1 MPGQIKS
8 LTKAALL
15 IVIAFLNSGVSW
27 QAHKPLARKPA
38 ATRSASSAEAVWS
51 LEPVADTYISTW
63 FRDTNYGSATALRI
77 YQNYCKVLFRFDLTT
92 LPTVSTI
99 TSAKLFVT
107 FQSVGSSAPTEP
119 RKYFVYDQAIEFVEG
134 EATWVQAA
142 RGVSWAADGMSD
154 SKDFNALPYR
164 SQPIVANDPGEYS
177 ADLTDLAKALR
188 ASGKNAMSVTLF
200 ATEFNNRGY
209 VYSREHSNP
218 QERPRLEIQWSRTMP
233 QAKTQDVFAVTR
245 PVDVD
250 GRNSILPDGTNT
262 GLTYLWTIDKPAYGS
277 SYAPGQPLADTPVF
291 SFNPEAPGVYLL
303 RLRVRNSATGEFSE
317 ATARVTVGLRKHPRL
332 HIDRKLLSQIKSLR
346 DSGNSIWTR
355 FHNWVKT
362 KPTSSNIEGAIVTS
376 YLLAYMVNGERQYF
390 DWTWDLLRKK
400 IYKNGT
406 DRAGGFT
413 RIVDL
418 YGGSTHNAAYQ
429 GGTFIA
435 QVALLYDWGYQQLT
449 PEQKLDLVE
458 WLNEACTYTY
468 VRNPSSS
475 AYFRND
481 GAAVAYG
488 LAAAAYATLG
498 ENPEAMKLLG
508 WSRNYWDEILKALDI
523 MGKGGAAAEGNAYG
537 TAPTASDFI
546 RTANLVFYATGEDL
560 FVSHVWF
567 KQRLLYDAFASY
579 PGTMGG
585 PGSPIKYGYPGVM
598 VEQASVGGDGR
609 RGASWHSVNLRPNG
623 LILSRRFA
631 ATEEANVWN
640 WVYRQPSIDQ
650 ALGVTDCFYDV
661 LYYLPRPALVK
672 PTRLS
677 HFDPSMGYVY
687 IRHDWDS
694 PDATW
699 IAFWAGPHLD
709 SHQHLDQ
716 GSFTIFKH
724 RDLAPK
730 TGNYDN
736 NVNHPQHIS
745 YYTRTI
751 SANTLL
757 IGDPSEVFK
766 NFLAGMGCD
775 AKGAGTKITAP
786 DVGDSVC
793 IPNDGGQRTMSPMG
807 LSVRNP
813 EDFEASRDIFDVAK
827 VVFFEDNGRAVRV
840 VADITNAYTNPRFSN
855 PDNSPKVN
863 KVYRRLVYLRDL
875 DLLFIADTVESTNP
889 NFEKKWLIHALD
901 QLQVGGTVQTIDPG
915 ESIHTDVTEARIV
928 VDDTQPSDKDQI
940 TFDMRK
946 GYAALLLKTLFPN
959 QFHYRKIG
967 GRDPAE
973 ESHPDGYRKNAP
985 SYRHFHRHM
994 KDFWVKDYNEGVI
1007 PNHRSL
1013 TWMPEYPAEA
1023 ANPNYIPIFNPG
1035 YGRWRLEIEPAPGSQ
1050 TDYFLNVLKP
1060 TLDASAK
1067 LPTFTKIETSQTFG
1081 AEFYVSDKKYAVI
1094 FSKDSLDA
1102 PQLELPAAGTAF
1114 NLPPGPNR
1122 PQTPALRKAA
1132 KGLLRRSS

>member
-1 MPGQIKS
+1 M
-8 LTKAALL
+8 
-15 IVIAFLNSGVSW
+15 
-27 QAHKPLARKPA
+27 
-38 ATRSASSAEAVWS
+38 
-51 LEPVADTYISTW
+51 ADTYLPVYQK
-63 FRDTNYGSATALRI
+63 DTNFGSADAMRVWQT
-77 YQNYCKVLFRFDLTT
+77 YSKVLLRFDLSR
-92 LPTVSTI
+92 LLFQCTI
-99 TSAKLFVT
+99 NPAKLSVT
-107 FQSVGSSAPTEP
+107 FRSVTSDAPLDI
-119 RKYFVYDQAIEFVEG
+119 KKFFVYDLATDFVENQAIY
-134 EATWVQAA
+134 AQAA
-142 RGVSWAADGMSD
+142 KGQPWAAAGLAEDQ
-154 SKDFNALPYR
+154 DFRVLPYK
-164 SQPIVANDPGEYS
+164 SPLLVAEPGEYS
-177 ADLTDLAKALR
+177 LDVTDLVSALR
-188 ASGKNAMSVTLF
+188 AKGKNAAAITFF
-200 ATEFNNRGY
+200 ASDFNHQGWI
-209 VYSREHSNP
+209 YSREYAHP
-218 QERPRLEIQWSRTMP
+218 QKRPKPEVQYSLTAP
-233 QAKTQDVFAVTR
+233 QARAADALASTG
-245 PVDVD
+245 PVNLD
-250 GRNSILPDGTNT
+250 GRNSALRDGSKI
-262 GLTYLWTIDKPAYGS
+262 GLTYLWTIEKPAYGS
-277 SYAPGQPLADTPVF
+277 SCTVGQQVADAAACA
-291 SFNPEAPGVYLL
+291 FNPETPGLYLL
-303 RLRVRNSATGEFSE
+303 RLRVTNSATAEFGETSVW
-317 ATARVTVGLRKHPRL
+317 AAVGLKKHPRL
-332 HIDRKLLSQIKSLR
+332 HIDQGLLNQIRALRKSK
-346 DSGNSIWTR
+346 DPVWTR
-355 FHNWVKT
+355 FATSMKG
-362 KPTSSNIEGAIVTS
+362 KPGYSDIEGGSVTS
-376 YLLAYMVNGERQYF
+376 CLLMYLVTGDRQYL
-390 DWTWDLLRKK
+390 DWAWDLIRPK
-400 IYKNGT
+400 IYKNKT
-406 DRAGGFT
+406 DPSEGLT
-413 RIVDL
+413 ELLDL
-418 YGGSTHNAAYQ
+418 YGGSAHGAAYL
-429 GGTFIA
+429 GGGFIA
-435 QVALLYDWGYQQLT
+435 QVALLYDWGYRQLA
-449 PEQKLDLVE
+449 PDQKRDLIG
-458 WLNEACTYTY
+458 WLNAACAYSY
-468 VRNPSSS
+468 LRNAAAH

-498 ENPEAMKLLG
+498 ENPEGMKLLG
-508 WSRNYWDEILKALDI
+508 WFRNYWDEILKALDI

-546 RTANLVFYATGEDL
+546 RAANLVFYATGEDL

-567 KQRLLYDAFASY
+567 RQRLLYDAFASY
-579 PGTMGG
+579 PGTIGG
-585 PGSPIKYGYPGVM
+585 PGSPIKYGYPGGM
-598 VEQASVGGDGR
+598 LEQASVGGDGR

-631 ATEEANVWN
+631 GTEEARVWN

-650 ALGVTDCFYDV
+650 ALGVADCFYDL
-661 LYYLPRPALVK
+661 LYYSPRPALVK

-736 NVNHPQHIS
+736 NVDHPQHIS

-757 IGDPSEVFK
+757 IGDPSEIFK

-807 LSVRNP
+807 LSVRNSG
-813 EDFEASRDIFDVAK
+813 DFEVSRDIFDVAR
-827 VVFFEDNGRAVRV
+827 VVFFEDNERAVRV
-840 VADITNAYTNPRFSN
+840 VADITNAYTNPRFSS

-863 KVYRRLVYLRDL
+863 KVYRRLVYLREL

-889 NFEKKWLIHALD
+889 HVEKKWLIHALD
-901 QLQVGGTVQTIDPG
+901 QLQVGGKVQTIYPG
-915 ESIHTDVTEARIV
+915 ESIHTDVTEAKIV

-959 QFHYRKIG
+959 QFRYRKVG
-967 GRDPAE
+967 GREPAE

-985 SYRHFHRHM
+985 SYRHFHRHI

-1013 TWMPEYPAEA
+1013 TWMPEFPAEA
-1023 ANPNYIPIFNPG
+1023 ANPNYLPIFNPG

-1050 TDYFLNVLKP
+1050 ADYFLNVLKR
-1060 TLDASAK
+1060 TLDASTK

-1081 AEFYVSDKKYAVI
+1081 AEFYVSGKKYAVI
-1094 FSKDSLDA
+1094 LSKDSLDA
-1102 PQLELPAAGTAF
+1102 PQVELPAAGTAF
-1114 NLPPGPNR
+1114 NPPPGPNR
-1122 PQTPALRKAA
+1122 TQTAALRKAA
-1132 KGLLRRSS
+1132 KGLLRRFF